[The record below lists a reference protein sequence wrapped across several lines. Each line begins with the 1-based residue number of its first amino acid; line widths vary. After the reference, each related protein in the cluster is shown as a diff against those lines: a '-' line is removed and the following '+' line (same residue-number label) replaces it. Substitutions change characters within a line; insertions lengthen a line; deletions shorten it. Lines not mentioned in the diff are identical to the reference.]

1 MNNKEFLLS
10 EMNKIGI
17 SLSDHQVDQFLKYYD
32 LLIEWNS
39 FMNLTAITDYEEV
52 VSKHFIDSLAILK
65 VYDFKETLNL
75 IDIGTGAG
83 FPGIPLKIVFP
94 HIQITLLDSLKKR
107 INFLDEIIKSLN
119 LSDIVA
125 VHGRAEDFA
134 KQKEMR
140 DSYDICVSRAVANL
154 SSLTELCLPFVK
166 VGGRFISYKSEKV
179 SDELETAKNSI
190 IQTGG
195 ELHSV
200 DNFYICDDS
209 LFRSFITILKVKE
222 TPSKFPR
229 KAGMAVKSP
238 II

>member
-10 EMNKIGI
+10 EMNNIGI

-52 VSKHFIDSLAILK
+52 VTKHFVDSLVLSK
-65 VYDFKETLNL
+65 VYDLKQTLNL

-94 HIQITLLDSLKKR
+94 QIQVILLDSLKKR
-107 INFLDEIIKSLN
+107 INFLDEIIRSLN

-179 SDELETAKNSI
+179 SDELETAKNAI
-190 IQTGG
+190 TQTGG

-200 DNFYICDDS
+200 DNFYICNDS
-209 LFRSFITILKVKE
+209 LYRSFITILKVKE

-238 II
+238 IT